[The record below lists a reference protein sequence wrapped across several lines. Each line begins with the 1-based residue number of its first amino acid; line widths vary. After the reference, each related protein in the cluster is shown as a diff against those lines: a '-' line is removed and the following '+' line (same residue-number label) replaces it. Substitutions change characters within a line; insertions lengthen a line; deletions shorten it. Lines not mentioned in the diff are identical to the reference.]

1 MNILSPITDEH
12 YNRTSHGSHPL
23 LQMKQGY
30 NSAMQLFSV
39 TKGWKAKWRVKKYRR
54 AKKSSNYH
62 DYEKRERQKYQ
73 RAWPK
78 SLKVISTPRPEKC
91 PLRLFNDC
99 AGCGMSMRACNW
111 NVTDSMKKTIFD
123 LIIRGQVFDMIVQFC
138 TGSICGWN
146 LFQLLGLG
154 VPVHLQKSKL
164 AWYNKSLNC

>member
-1 MNILSPITDEH
+1 MSIIIAPHTVHIL
-12 YNRTSHGSHPL
+12 YCRWNRAIIRRRNFFQSH
-23 LQMKQGY
+23 
-30 NSAMQLFSV
+30 
-39 TKGWKAKWRVKKYRR
+39 KAGKRNGEWENTREKYKKN
-54 AKKSSNYH
+54 SNYH
-62 DYEKRERQKYQ
+62 DYERRERQKYQ

-99 AGCGMSMRACNW
+99 AGCGLSMRACNW
-111 NVTDSMKKTIFD
+111 NVTYSKKKTIFD

-146 LFQLLGLG
+146 LFQLLGLK

-164 AWYNKSLNC
+164 AWYIKSLNC